1 MPKALIYKA
10 FGEVTVARDG
20 LEPPQTAPKTVVLPL
35 DDRAMLYKSGCE
47 NNQVLQKINSC
58 VFFVYQTNIKGS

>member
-1 MPKALIYKA
+1 
-10 FGEVTVARDG
+10 
-20 LEPPQTAPKTVVLPL
+20 
-35 DDRAMLYKSGCE
+35 MLYKSGCE